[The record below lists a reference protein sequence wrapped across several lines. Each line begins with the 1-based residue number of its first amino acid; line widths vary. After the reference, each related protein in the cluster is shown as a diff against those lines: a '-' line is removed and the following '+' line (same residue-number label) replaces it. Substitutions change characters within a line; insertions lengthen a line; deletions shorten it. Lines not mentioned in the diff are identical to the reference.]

1 MKKSVAADPERLV
14 GVKAQASRH
23 TETGAAYAPGMK
35 MHLNDIKNTN
45 SLSNFPAAMLR
56 RFRPELAI
64 SGPAPVLSRDE
75 LRRLVRDMVD

>member
-1 MKKSVAADPERLV
+1 
-14 GVKAQASRH
+14 
-23 TETGAAYAPGMK
+23 

-64 SGPAPVLSRDE
+64 SGPAPLLSRDE